1 MKILIVGGAGYIG
14 GYMTDLFLKN
24 PEFEVSVYD
33 NLLFEKMFL
42 KKTNFIFGDVRD
54 TKKLG
59 KIINEFDIVIW
70 LAAIVG
76 DAACAVNEEL
86 TNHVNLE
93 SVKWL
98 VDHYQGKIIFM
109 STCAVYGMNNNP
121 NPLSE
126 YARTKLEAE
135 NYIKKNKS
143 DYLIFRLGTLYGIGD
158 NTSRLRFDLV
168 INILTLKAVY
178 GEPLTVFGG
187 QQWRPILHVKDV
199 AHAVQFSIQNDIAGC
214 YNLSERNV
222 VIADLAKMIAKIVP
236 NTQITYSEMKFEDL
250 RDYKVKND
258 LILSRG
264 WKPIFSLQDGIY
276 ELVEVIRNH
285 RVIDGYDPLY
295 SNHRYI
301 MLLGQKND
309 ELQLEEVN

>member
-24 PEFEVSVYD
+24 PEFEISVYD
-33 NLLFEKMFL
+33 NLLYEKMFL

-59 KIINEFDIVIW
+59 RIINEFDIVIW

-86 TNHVNLE
+86 TNNVNFE

-98 VDHYQGKIIFM
+98 VDNYQGKIIFM
-109 STCAVYGMNNNP
+109 STCSVYGMNNNLLDETSKT

-135 NYIKKNKS
+135 DYIKKNKS

-158 NTSRLRFDLV
+158 KTSRLRFDLV
-168 INILTLKAVY
+168 VNILTLKAVY

-187 QQWRPILHVKDV
+187 QQWHPILHVKDV
-199 AHAVQFSIQNDIAGC
+199 AHAVQYSIQNDITGC

-222 VIADLAKMIAKIVP
+222 VIADLAKMIAEIVP
-236 NTQITYSEMKFEDL
+236 NTQIIYSEMRFEYS
-250 RDYKVKND
+250 RNYKVKND
-258 LILSRG
+258 LMLSEK
-264 WKPIFSLQDGIY
+264 WKPVLSLQDGIN
-276 ELVEVIRNH
+276 ELVEVIRC
-285 RVIDGYDPLY
+285 RRMIDGCDPL
-295 SNHRYI
+295 
-301 MLLGQKND
+301 
-309 ELQLEEVN
+309 

>member
-1 MKILIVGGAGYIG
+1 
-14 GYMTDLFLKN
+14 
-24 PEFEVSVYD
+24 
-33 NLLFEKMFL
+33 
-42 KKTNFIFGDVRD
+42 
-54 TKKLG
+54 
-59 KIINEFDIVIW
+59 
-70 LAAIVG
+70 
-76 DAACAVNEEL
+76 
-86 TNHVNLE
+86 
-93 SVKWL
+93 
-98 VDHYQGKIIFM
+98 
-109 STCAVYGMNNNP
+109 
-121 NPLSE
+121 
-126 YARTKLEAE
+126 
-135 NYIKKNKS
+135 
-143 DYLIFRLGTLYGIGD
+143 
-158 NTSRLRFDLV
+158 
-168 INILTLKAVY
+168 LTLKAVY

-199 AHAVQFSIQNDIAGC
+199 AHAVQFSIQNDIVGC

-222 VIADLAKMIAKIVP
+222 VITDLAKMIAKIVP

>member
-121 NPLSE
+121 NPLSV

-214 YNLSERNV
+214 YNLAERNV

-250 RDYKVKND
+250 RDYKVEND
-258 LILSRG
+258 LIQSKG

-276 ELVEVIRNH
+276 ELVEVIQSH
-285 RVIDGYDPLY
+285 LCQEKC
-295 SNHRYI
+295 
-301 MLLGQKND
+301 QKLKTN
-309 ELQLEEVN
+309 NKK